1 MKNIL
6 IVIFINKHN
15 MGVHG
20 LNTLFN
26 KYCKHCVKNS
36 SLYNYKNKTIVID
49 INNCLYRFLKN
60 NTLIPSLYEFCNIL
74 KFYNITPIFVFDG
87 FPPNEKL
94 DKINQRREERCEAI
108 DMCQRLK
115 LEYEKTKDK
124 ALLKKIEVL
133 TKKTMK
139 ITNKNFKEV
148 KTLLTLLGYKYIIAE
163 GEADKLCASM
173 VIHDEAYACLSEDN
187 DLFVYGCPRVI
198 RYLSLIKH
206 TFQEYELDVLL
217 NSLNVTFEQFQ
228 MLCILSGTD
237 YNTNNIK
244 TNKNI
249 NHYYNNYL
257 NNKISISNTNKVKN
271 IKELFTLLKKEN
283 YEYRTFAIENI
294 SLKEFLKDYNFIF
307 I

>member
-1 MKNIL
+1 
-6 IVIFINKHN
+6 
-15 MGVHG
+15 MGVQG

-26 KYCKHCVKNS
+26 KYCKNCVKNS
-36 SLYNYKNKTIVID
+36 NLYNYKNKTIVID
-49 INNCLYRFLKN
+49 INNYLYRFLKN

-87 FPPNEKL
+87 LPPDEKI
-94 DKINQRREERCEAI
+94 DKINQRREERYEAI
-108 DMCQRLK
+108 ENCERLK

-124 ALLKKIEVL
+124 NLLKQIEIL
-133 TKKTMK
+133 TKKGMK

-148 KTLLTLLGYKYIIAE
+148 KTLITLLNYKYIIAD

-173 VIHDEAYACLSEDN
+173 VIYNEAYACLSEDN

-206 TFQEYELDVLL
+206 TFQEYDLNILL
-217 NSLNVTFEQFQ
+217 NSLNIKFEQFQ

-237 YNTNNIK
+237 YNTDNN
-244 TNKNI
+244 NKNI
-249 NHYYNNYL
+249 NYYYNNYL
-257 NNKISISNTNKVKN
+257 NDKISISNTTNKVKN
-271 IKELFTLLKKEN
+271 IKELFTLLEKEN
-283 YEYRTFAIENI
+283 YEYRTFAIEKI
-294 SLKEFLKDYNFIF
+294 SLQEFLKDYNFIF